1 MKVNDE
7 IRKQVRDAIE
17 GLPISQAE
25 FARQL
30 DLNPRVLNR
39 ALIHQGKTPDVWE
52 RVLTALGYRLTVEK
66 IKEDRR

>member
-7 IRKQVRDAIE
+7 IRTQVRDAIE

-52 RVLTALGYRLTVEK
+52 RVLKALGYRLTIEK
-66 IKEDRR
+66 INKEK

>member
-1 MKVNDE
+1 MKVNDD
-7 IRKQVRDAIE
+7 IRKQVREAIE
-17 GLPISQAE
+17 ALPISQAE

-52 RVLTALGYRLTVEK
+52 KVLAALGYRLTIEKVEK
-66 IKEDRR
+66 E